1 MTKELS
7 FTLCSTCV
15 CAAVGGPWNH
25 DAKYLMDQHGLL
37 GLRGLHNCHLSVI
50 CVRFSFVSCCWPCGV
65 GVLAV
70 LVSGVM
76 QLSAPCLLLGFTGA
90 TAQTVLASKKLSH
103 SFLFSSWE
111 ATVCSCRI
119 TVENVKSFE
128 FARIWGGREK
138 AVCPITEI
146 NFMRVSQDK
155 HLTPLHHMFLLYN
168 VLNTEKKD
176 RWQSKSKRRHQQP
189 ENKALWSL
197 SSEST

>member
-7 FTLCSTCV
+7 FTLCSTCI

-37 GLRGLHNCHLSVI
+37 GLRGPHNCHLSVI
-50 CVRFSFVSCCWPCGV
+50 FVRFGFVSCCWPCSV

-76 QLSAPCLLLGFTGA
+76 QLSAPCLLLDFTGA
-90 TAQTVLASKKLSH
+90 TAQPVLASEKLSN

-119 TVENVKSFE
+119 TVENVKSFW
-128 FARIWGGREK
+128 ICQDLGRERESS
-138 AVCPITEI
+138 VPH
-146 NFMRVSQDK
+146 NR
-155 HLTPLHHMFLLYN
+155 
-168 VLNTEKKD
+168 
-176 RWQSKSKRRHQQP
+176 
-189 ENKALWSL
+189 NKFHEGEPRQAFN
-197 SSEST
+197 SSSSYVFII